1 MGGSLSRLARHDLE
15 IFMEAYHA
23 DWHMVEEKF
32 NIRFLDMMSSYDGG
46 RFKGVVYSHGLRDRI
61 EQLSELLAH
70 AGNVEAMYEAL
81 TEFYKDYGVGNSVC
95 TEHLRLKKTVR
106 RR

>member
-1 MGGSLSRLARHDLE
+1 
-15 IFMEAYHA
+15 MEAYHA

-81 TEFYKDYGVGNSVC
+81 TEFYKDYGVGKFGL
-95 TEHLRLKKTVR
+95 HRAFKIKKTVR